1 MNWALVFVLTALTIY
16 IIYNIVSLS
25 MFGIPSSLSETFYLF
40 KEKKEWMKYLFPI
53 MMVSLVVFLMPAW
66 LEITAESNLQFATFL
81 ATCGILFTAA
91 APHFKSGG
99 TETKVHF
106 ISAISAAVFA
116 IIWTLLA
123 GNILALISW
132 ILIMIF
138 LIIRGNTTDLIKNKL
153 VYILETTAFMSTFT
167 SIIIYYFS

>member
-1 MNWALVFVLTALTIY
+1 MIKFACSNLDIECNEKNGQT
-16 IIYNIVSLS
+16 VSLK
-25 MFGIPSSLSETFYLF
+25 MFGVPNSLSDTFYLF
-40 KEKKEWMKYLFPI
+40 KKKKEWMKYLFPI

-66 LEITAESNLQFATFL
+66 LEMTAESNLQFATFL

-91 APHFKSGG
+91 SPHFKSGG
-99 TETKVHF
+99 METKVHF
-106 ISAISAAVFA
+106 ISAVSAAVLA

-123 GNILALISW
+123 GNILALIFW
-132 ILIMIF
+132 IFIMIF

-153 VYILETTAFMSTFT
+153 VYILETTAFLSTFT